1 MRVRKG
7 NEIACHQTNSDA
19 SQTQMARENRSSSCG
34 KQRSGETECASLRAE
49 QCFTDLSSLSEM
61 RYARVAADTAC
72 ELPCEL
78 RECSSRFGRSA
89 VRGKVPVLE
98 RADSG
103 KRTTGPG
110 THFGQALTLCCLACL
125 HGNEG
130 KMRSAQIPKSREC
143 IFSRLTCTISLSGT
157 ASRHLHPHFP
167 YPTYSSRISHR
178 CRLEYRSDSSCYN
191 PQTPWT
197 STQFRD
203 P

>member
-7 NEIACHQTNSDA
+7 NKIACNQTNSDA
-19 SQTQMARENRSSSCG
+19 SQTQMARENRSPSCG
-34 KQRSGETECASLRAE
+34 KQRSGATDCASLRAE
-49 QCFTDLSSLSEM
+49 QGFTDPSSLFEM
-61 RYARVAADTAC
+61 LYARVAADTAC

-78 RECSSRFGRSA
+78 RECSST
-89 VRGKVPVLE
+89 VRRDAEKS

-103 KRTTGPG
+103 KRTTGPARPG

-157 ASRHLHPHFP
+157 ASRYLHPHFP